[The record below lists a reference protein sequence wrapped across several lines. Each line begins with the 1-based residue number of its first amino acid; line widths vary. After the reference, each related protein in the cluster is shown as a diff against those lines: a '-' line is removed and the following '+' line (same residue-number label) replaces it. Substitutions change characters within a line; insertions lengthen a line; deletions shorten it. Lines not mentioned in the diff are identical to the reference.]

1 MYLAVL
7 VVALGYFVDI
17 FDLTLFS
24 MLRGPSLSSL
34 GVQGNGLMDSGI
46 LLLNVQMAGML
57 IGGFFWGSLGD
68 KKGRIGVLFGSI
80 LCYSLANMLNA
91 FVYDVNSYAC
101 LRFISGFG
109 LAGELGVG
117 ITLIAEL
124 MPKGTRGIGTTIVT
138 ALGVLGAVAGGVFVE
153 FFSWRQCYFIGGVL
167 GLLLLFLR
175 VRLKDSDIFL
185 RAQKKESLRWG
196 DFGLVLKQKTLAIKF
211 ILSSMIGV
219 PIWCVAG
226 ILMAFAPEIA
236 KSLGVDGDV
245 TASRTIAI
253 SYLGVSVG
261 DLLSGLLSQY
271 LRRRIRVVQIFMLMT
286 FVFVLAQ
293 LGFSQGHTP
302 EYFYFWAFMVGLG
315 TGYWTL
321 FVTMGAEQFGTNVR
335 ASVATTIPNI
345 VRGAVIP
352 MTLIFKLLKEHWG
365 ILNSIFVTGGTVFLL
380 AFVSTFFLP
389 ETFGKDLAYF
399 EDEKS
404 SP

>member
-24 MLRGPSLSSL
+24 MLRGPSLTAL
-34 GVQGNGLMDSGI
+34 GIRGEGLMDSGI
-46 LLLNVQMAGML
+46 MLLNVQMAGML
-57 IGGFFWGSLGD
+57 VGGFFWGSLGD

-80 LCYSLANMLNA
+80 LCYSLANLLNA
-91 FVYDVNSYAC
+91 FIYDVNSYAV

-117 ITLIAEL
+117 ITLISEL
-124 MPKGTRGIGTTIVT
+124 MPKHTRGIGTTIVT
-138 ALGVLGAVAGGVFVE
+138 ALGVLGACAGGVFVE

-167 GLLLLFLR
+167 GLLLLLLR
-175 VRLKDSDIFL
+175 IRLKDSDIFL
-185 RAQKKESLRWG
+185 RSERKDGLKWG
-196 DFGLVLKQKTLAIKF
+196 DFGILFKRKALFLKF
-211 ILSSMIGV
+211 VLSSLIGV

-226 ILMAFAPEIA
+226 IVMAFAPEIA
-236 KSLGVDGDV
+236 KSIGVAGNV

-253 SYLGVSVG
+253 SYLGVAIG
-261 DLLSGLLSQY
+261 DLMSGLLSQWM
-271 LRRRIRVVQIFMLMT
+271 RKRVRVVQIFLVLTLLFVIAELMLT
-286 FVFVLAQ
+286 P
-293 LGFSQGHTP
+293 GHSP

-321 FVTMGAEQFGTNVR
+321 FVTMGAEQFGTNLR

-352 MTLIFKLLKEHWG
+352 MTLVFKFLKTEVG
-365 ILNSIFVTGGTVFLL
+365 LLNSIFITGGVVFFCGML
-380 AFVSTFFLP
+380 STFFLP

-399 EDEKS
+399 EEAS
-404 SP
+404 E